1 MRSLSSEDMASMSSS
16 RRDRPIR
23 SFKGGTE
30 SSRKHHFESF
40 NQRIAKLNIDPIRRV
55 RRQNVEQDDVE
66 ATTSYFRTGLLHWKD
81 LNLSENFT
89 TFVLEVEP
97 LCDSLPQ
104 VLHYQQKIAE
114 ILLKYAEKKDA
125 LSLEP
130 VLSLI
135 SHLAHD
141 LGAQFEE
148 HFAKVVTIVA
158 SIAAKHTAVEV
169 IEWSFTCLAWLF
181 KYLSRLLVPDLR
193 AVYEIMAVLL
203 GREVQKRYVT
213 RFAAEAM
220 SFLVRKAVLAYH
232 KNHNPLDLFIDHV
245 MRDLQEMERQS
256 KDTVLYQYG
265 IMTLFADS
273 IKGVNRGLHSS
284 GSTLYACLL
293 STAHRA
299 KRQPSPVI
307 VSTLCGI
314 TTNIIHHTDE
324 STFTPIL
331 DVLCLQIKAL
341 TTNSGPSTLTFHG
354 EILLV
359 VSAVRKGSR
368 IHNWQPVVDS
378 LVMLFDLSRLQKDEN
393 PPRSMKAIEKA
404 AAAILQYAP
413 LDLVIPRVRII
424 VESIIGNDVANDF
437 LLFCTYL
444 GELGRQRFD
453 ALIKPYFLKYIFHS
467 P

>member
-1 MRSLSSEDMASMSSS
+1 MLSLVTMSSG
-16 RRDRPIR
+16 RRGHPTR

-55 RRQNVEQDDVE
+55 RRQDVEQDDIE
-66 ATTSYFRTGLLHWKD
+66 ATTSYFRAGLLHWKD

-89 TFVLEVEP
+89 AFVMEAEP

-104 VLHYQQKIAE
+104 VVHFQKKIAD
-114 ILLKYAEKKDA
+114 ILFKYAEKRDA

-148 HFAKVVTIVA
+148 HFAHAVTVVA
-158 SIAAKHTAVEV
+158 SLAAKHTAVEV

-193 AVYEIMAVLL
+193 AVHEIMAPLL
-203 GREVQKRYVT
+203 GREAQKRYVT

-220 SFLVRKAVLAYH
+220 SFLVRKAALAYH
-232 KNHNPLDLFIDHV
+232 KNHTPLDLLVDYI
-245 MRDLQEMERQS
+245 MSDLQEMERQF
-256 KDTVLYQYG
+256 KDTILYQYG
-265 IMTLFADS
+265 IMALFAES
-273 IKGVNRGLHSS
+273 IKGVNRELHSS

-293 STAHRA
+293 STAHGVNRV
-299 KRQPSPVI
+299 PSPVI
-307 VSTLCGI
+307 ASTICGI
-314 TTNIIHHTDE
+314 TTNVIHHTDG
-324 STFTPIL
+324 STFAPIL
-331 DVLCLQIKAL
+331 GVLLLQIKAL
-341 TTNSGPSTLTFHG
+341 NGISGPSTVTLHG
-354 EILLV
+354 ELLFL

-378 LVMLFDLSRLQKDEN
+378 LVMLLDLSTPQIAEN
-393 PPRSMKAIEKA
+393 LSRSMDAIGKA
-404 AAAILQYAP
+404 AAVILQYAP
-413 LDLVIPRVRII
+413 LDLVIPKVRTI
-424 VESIIGNDVANDF
+424 VEYIIGNDEANNF
-437 LLFCTYL
+437 LLFCSFFC
-444 GELGRQRFD
+444 ELGRQRFD
-453 ALIKPYFLKYIFHS
+453 ALISPYFFKYIFHS